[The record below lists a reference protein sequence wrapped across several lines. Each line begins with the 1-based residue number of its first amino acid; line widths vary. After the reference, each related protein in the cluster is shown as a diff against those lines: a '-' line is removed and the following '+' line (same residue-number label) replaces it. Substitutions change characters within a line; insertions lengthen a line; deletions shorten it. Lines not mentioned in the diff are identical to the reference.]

1 MTVFHLLSYNCDY
14 SPTGIDGGEW
24 SLYRCRSLCPNFVFH
39 TFFSVMAWW
48 IYLKLAVQIY
58 NEKLQINFEFIRLI
72 NRWWINEIKTFRYF
86 FFFFLVCWFFTHFIK
101 VFYLRTIFKDN
112 NFITVDVLVF
122 CSYPSNQEYQILY
135 DHD

>member
-14 SPTGIDGGEW
+14 SPTGIDGGGVK
-24 SLYRCRSLCPNFVFH
+24 SLSLSVTLSQLRFPYV
-39 TFFSVMAWW
+39 FSVMAWW

-72 NRWWINEIKTFRYF
+72 NRWWINEIKTFRY